1 MHFHQYFVL
10 VRYHRISAKI
20 ISADMQNLINLLSF
34 AKFMYIYGLFTAGSC
49 LGDLGHCDSMI
60 YFADRR
66 FPGTF

>member
-1 MHFHQYFVL
+1 
-10 VRYHRISAKI
+10 
-20 ISADMQNLINLLSF
+20 MQNLINLLSF